1 MNPPAKG
8 WTGLQEGEMIHDL
21 SFADVLFILLVGG
34 IIYGFV
40 SLSGLNRK
48 KKPPVRKGDD

>member
-1 MNPPAKG
+1 
-8 WTGLQEGEMIHDL
+8 MIDNL

-34 IIYGFV
+34 VIYGFV

-48 KKPPVRKGDD
+48 KKPPVQSDDE